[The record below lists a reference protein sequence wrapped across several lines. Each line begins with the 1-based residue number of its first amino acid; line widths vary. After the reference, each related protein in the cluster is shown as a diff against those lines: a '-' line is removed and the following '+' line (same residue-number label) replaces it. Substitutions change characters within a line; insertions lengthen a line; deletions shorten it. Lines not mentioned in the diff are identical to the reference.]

1 MRILHTS
8 DWHLNDRLDRIKRQ
22 PDIAARLEEI
32 AGYLDEHRV
41 DVMIVSGDIF
51 STFERL
57 DEVRAALE
65 DAQRIFKPFLLRG
78 GTIIGISGN
87 HDSEPLFNLL
97 RATLD
102 LASPLEPQGA
112 RPRGR
117 LYLAAQP
124 TYLRLEDRNGQPTQ
138 FVLMP
143 YPTVAGYL
151 RDENARFASVD
162 EKNRLLHQ
170 AVVSKLRQFYDQ
182 RLDPRLPSVLVA
194 HAHIRG
200 SAIHNLYRISE
211 RDDVVF
217 DPGDLPANWAYIA
230 YGHIHKPQPMQGAE
244 HIRYA
249 GSVDRMDFGEMNDEK
264 SVVLIEIGDK
274 GRVGEPALLPLKA
287 TPLYRVEI
295 LDPEVDMRGLA
306 ERYAEARRAIV
317 EYKLVYQPGQHNRE
331 ALCREIEMIF
341 PRWCRRDI
349 VPRGE
354 AINLKLGETRGH
366 LRDVK
371 GVVRNFLAENLAG
384 HPDRD
389 ELLALAEQ
397 LLLET
402 EAAQ

>member
-8 DWHLNDRLDRIKRQ
+8 DWHLNDRLDRVKRQ

-41 DVMIVSGDIF
+41 DIMIVSGDIF

-65 DAQRIFKPFLLRG
+65 DVQRIFKPFLLRG

-97 RATLD
+97 RAALD

-124 TYLRLEDRNGQPTQ
+124 TYLRLEDRHGQPAQ

-143 YPTVAGYL
+143 YPTIASYL
-151 RDENARFASVD
+151 RDARARFTSAD

-182 RLDPRLPSVLVA
+182 KVDPHLPGVLVA
-194 HAHIRG
+194 HAHLRG
-200 SAIHNLYRISE
+200 SALHNLYRISE

-230 YGHIHKPQPMQGAE
+230 YGHIHKPQAMHGAE

-264 SVVLIEIGDK
+264 SVALIELGDK
-274 GRVGEPALLPLKA
+274 GRLGEPALLPLNA
-287 TPLYRVEI
+287 TPLHRIEI
-295 LDPEVDMRGLA
+295 LDPETDLRGLA
-306 ERYAEARRAIV
+306 ERYADAQRAIV

-331 ALCREIEMIF
+331 ALCREIETIF
-341 PRWCRRDI
+341 PRWCRRDV

-354 AINLKLGETRGH
+354 AINLKLGEARGQ
-366 LRDVK
+366 LRDVN
-371 GVVRNFLAENLAG
+371 GVVRRFLAENLAG
-384 HPDRD
+384 HSDRD

-402 EAAQ
+402 EVSQ

>member
-32 AGYLDEHRV
+32 AGYLDEHQV

-51 STFERL
+51 SNFERL

-65 DAQRIFKPFLLRG
+65 DVQRIFKPFLLRG

-87 HDSEPLFNLL
+87 HDSESLFNLL
-97 RATLD
+97 RAALD

-124 TYLRLEDRNGQPTQ
+124 TYLRLEDRNGQPAQ

-143 YPTVAGYL
+143 YPTIASYL
-151 RDENARFASVD
+151 HDESARFNSAD

-170 AVVSKLRQFYDQ
+170 AVVSKLRQIYEQ
-182 RLDPRLPSVLVA
+182 RIDPHLPSVLVA

-230 YGHIHKPQPMQGAE
+230 YGHIHKPQAMHGAE

-264 SVVLIEIGDK
+264 SVTLIEIGDK
-274 GRVGEPALLPLKA
+274 GRIGEPTLLSLNA
-287 TPLYRVEI
+287 TPLHRIEI
-295 LDPEVDMRGLA
+295 LDPETDMRGLA
-306 ERYAEARRAIV
+306 ERYADAQRTIV

-331 ALCREIEMIF
+331 ALCREIETIF
-341 PRWCRRDI
+341 PRWCRRDV

-354 AINLKLGETRGH
+354 ANNLKLGETGSH

-371 GVVRNFLAENLAG
+371 GVVRSFLAENLAA
-384 HPDRD
+384 HSDRD

-402 EAAQ
+402 EASQ

>member
-22 PDIAARLEEI
+22 PDIVARLEEI
-32 AGYLDEHRV
+32 AGYLDKYHV

-51 STFERL
+51 SKFERL
-57 DEVRAALE
+57 DEVRAAVE
-65 DAQRIFKPFLLRG
+65 DVQRIFKPFLLRG
-78 GTIIGISGN
+78 GTIVGISGN

-97 RATLD
+97 RAALD
-102 LASPLEPQGA
+102 LASPLGLNGA

-124 TYLRLEDRNGQPTQ
+124 TYLRLEGRPTQ
-138 FVLMP
+138 FALMP
-143 YPTVAGYL
+143 YPTAACYL
-151 RDENARFASVD
+151 RDESARFTSMD

-170 AVVSKLRQFYDQ
+170 AVVNTLQQFYDKKI
-182 RLDPRLPSVLVA
+182 DPRAPSVLVA

-211 RDDVVF
+211 REDVVF

-230 YGHIHKPQPMQGAE
+230 YGHIHKPQAMHGAE

-249 GSVDRMDFGEMNDEK
+249 GSIDRMDFGEMNDEK
-264 SVVLIEIGDK
+264 SVVLIEINDK
-274 GRVGEPALLPLKA
+274 GRIGEPALLPLNA
-287 TPLYRVEI
+287 TPLYRIEI
-295 LDPEVDMRGLA
+295 LDPEIDMRGLA
-306 ERYAEARRAIV
+306 ERYADAQRAIV

-331 ALCREIEMIF
+331 ALCREIETIF
-341 PRWCRRDI
+341 PRWCRRDV

-354 AINLKLGETRGH
+354 ANILKLGETRGH

-371 GVVRNFLAENLAG
+371 AVVRGFLAENLAE
-384 HPDRD
+384 HSDRD
-389 ELLALAEQ
+389 ELIALAEQ

-402 EAAQ
+402 EASQ